1 MKHNARCKLLQSI
14 SEPTNQLDEL
24 NPDNIAADLEVI
36 MTPDLILLFIP
47 TIAAVSFTPGLC
59 MTLAFTLGLS
69 IGYRRTLWMM
79 WGEMAGVATVFAT
92 TFWSLGWLLTRDP
105 IYFQIFSLLGG
116 GYLLYLSLILFRQAP
131 ETIVA
136 KNPDET
142 SASSLA
148 FLGYIT
154 AVGNPK
160 GWAFLMALLP
170 GFVTTQAPLTPQF
183 IIMLGIMLST
193 EFLSM
198 TAYATGGQWL
208 ARRLS
213 DNTGLLSVNK
223 IAASML
229 FFAALWVLSRVLA

>member
-1 MKHNARCKLLQSI
+1 
-14 SEPTNQLDEL
+14 
-24 NPDNIAADLEVI
+24 

-79 WGEMAGVATVFAT
+79 WGEMAGVATVFSA
-92 TFWSLGWLLTRDP
+92 TFWSLGWLLSRDP
-105 IYFQIFSLLGG
+105 LYFQVFSLIGG
-116 GYLLYLSLILFRQAP
+116 SYLVYLAFLMFRETP

-136 KNPDET
+136 KNLDKT
-142 SASSLA
+142 GAGSLMV
-148 FLGYIT
+148 LGYLT
-154 AVGNPK
+154 AVSNPK

-170 GFVTTQAPLTPQF
+170 GFVVTDASLAPQF
-183 IIMLGIMLST
+183 AIMLVIMLCT
-193 EFLSM
+193 EFISM

-208 ARRLS
+208 AQRLS
-213 DNTGLLSVNK
+213 NDRGLFSVNK

-229 FFAALWVLSRVLA
+229 LLAALWVLFGVFK

>member
-1 MKHNARCKLLQSI
+1 
-14 SEPTNQLDEL
+14 
-24 NPDNIAADLEVI
+24 

-79 WGEMAGVATVFAT
+79 WGEMAGVATVFGA
-92 TFWSLGWLLTRDP
+92 TFWSLGWLLSRDP
-105 IYFQIFSLLGG
+105 VYFQMFSLLGG
-116 GYLLYLSLILFRQAP
+116 SYLVYLAFLMFKETP

-136 KNPDET
+136 KNLDET
-142 SASSLA
+142 GVASLMV
-148 FLGYIT
+148 LGYVT
-154 AVGNPK
+154 AVSNPK

-170 GFVTTQAPLTPQF
+170 GFVAADAPLAPQF
-183 IIMLGIMLST
+183 AIMLMIMLST
-193 EFLSM
+193 EFMSM

-208 ARRLS
+208 AQRLS
-213 DNTGLLSVNK
+213 SNTGILSVNK

-229 FFAALWVLSRVLA
+229 LLAALWVLSGVSI